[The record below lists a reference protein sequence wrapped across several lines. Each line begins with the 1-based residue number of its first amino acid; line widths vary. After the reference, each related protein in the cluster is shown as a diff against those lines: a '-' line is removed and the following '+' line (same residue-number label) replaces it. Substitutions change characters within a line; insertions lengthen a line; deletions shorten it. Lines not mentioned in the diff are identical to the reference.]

1 MLAPDEKEELMG
13 KKSRLLGGAVGTLAL
28 IAGTLISSVP
38 AGAGGSP
45 GTYTIGVDAANLS
58 GHNFE
63 YVDYFPRGQV
73 LPTDPQAV
81 VGNGAVLHF
90 QYQGGLDGLHTATL
104 IPTGES
110 PSQAWASRP
119 TVIFDGDNG
128 EAHPILNPDA
138 AFPTPGCGSAD
149 QPCSYDGTNTV
160 NSGALPAFAGTDF
173 YVRINLSASTPTTIH
188 YVCLIHQGMQ
198 GSIKVVP
205 GTGSSQSA
213 FASNAASQYA
223 ADTAGALS
231 AEAAATAAAANGNF
245 VVAGTATQFV
255 EVAEMLPQTFTVAA
269 GQQVTWNTLTIHDP
283 HTVTFPQGPGSD
295 GVDPLAPPY
304 APAGCEGVPDTAPD
318 TPLAGPPPGFGCVS
332 PSFPELGVNP
342 APNGVSTIL
351 DATTIATSG
360 IISSPLSGF
369 PSSFTYSFPNAGTY
383 HYQCRIHDHMVGT
396 IVVSG

>member
-1 MLAPDEKEELMG
+1 MG

-28 IAGTLISSVP
+28 IAGMLMSSVP

-45 GTYTIGVDAANLS
+45 GTYTIGVDAANPS

-73 LPTDPQAV
+73 LPADPQAV

-90 QYQGGLDGLHTATL
+90 QYQGGPDGLHTATL
-104 IPTGES
+104 IPIGET
-110 PSQAWASRP
+110 PEQAWNSHP
-119 TVIFDGDNG
+119 LVSFDGDNG

-138 AFPTPGCGSAD
+138 AFPTPGCESAI
-149 QPCSYDGTNTV
+149 CTYDGTNTV
-160 NSGALPAFAGTDF
+160 NSGALPAFVGTDF
-173 YVRINLSASTPTTIH
+173 YVRINLSVSTPTTIH
-188 YVCLIHQGMQ
+188 YVCLIHPGMQ

-231 AEAAATAAAANGNF
+231 AEAAATAAADGKF
-245 VVAGTATQFV
+245 VVAGTATPFV

-269 GQQVTWNTLTIHDP
+269 GQQVTWNTQTIRDP
-283 HTVTFPQGPGSD
+283 HTVTFPEGPGSD

-304 APAGCEGVPDTAPD
+304 APAECEGVPDTAPD
-318 TPLAGPPPGFGCVS
+318 TPLAGPPPGFGCA
-332 PSFPELGVNP
+332 SFPELGVNP
-342 APNGVSTIL
+342 APNGVTTIL
-351 DATTIATSG
+351 DPTTVATSG
-360 IISSPLSGF
+360 IISSPPSGF
-369 PSSFTYSFPNAGTY
+369 PSSFTFSFPNAGTY
-383 HYQCRIHDHMVGT
+383 HYMCRIHDHMVGT
-396 IVVSG
+396 IIVSG